1 MGRCS
6 VFFFHAVTSEI
17 YRLLYLLLRLK
28 LLGNLGNSTGKRITI
43 VVWKFF
49 LTVVLKIKGET
60 QWVEKKNDNT
70 VCSLFVEIARHQ
82 KVVRVGSSS
91 RVWYLLEVLGK
102 GWIGYTVVMRQY
114 SSQFTC
120 RVLKIFWKKVC
131 LSFVTDAF

>member
-49 LTVVLKIKGET
+49 LTVVLKI
-60 QWVEKKNDNT
+60 
-70 VCSLFVEIARHQ
+70 R
-82 KVVRVGSSS
+82 
-91 RVWYLLEVLGK
+91 GK
-102 GWIGYTVVMRQY
+102 HNG
-114 SSQFTC
+114 
-120 RVLKIFWKKVC
+120 WKKKIILYA
-131 LSFVTDAF
+131 LSL

>member
-6 VFFFHAVTSEI
+6 VFFFHALTSEI

-49 LTVVLKIKGET
+49 LTVVLKIRGKHNG
-60 QWVEKKNDNT
+60 WKKKDNT